1 MMRMSVLESLRATTM
16 GLARALRGAARR
28 PLVTVLA
35 TGAVGVSLLLVGL
48 VVLAAQNVAQ
58 LTRPWGQGVQMV
70 VYLGDK
76 TTPERARAIA
86 DVLRGV
92 EAIERVDYVPPDA
105 ALARLE
111 ESLGDRRDLLQGVE
125 VGYLPASLEV
135 TLADGVREVA
145 EASPLVAKL
154 RATAGVEEVEFLG
167 DWVDKV
173 TSLIRTLRLAALAL
187 AIVVALACVYV
198 VAGTIKLGMYARKD
212 EIEVLKLVGA
222 TDRFVKGP
230 LVVEGALQGAL
241 GAGVALLLLYV
252 AFRLGAPALEAALGG
267 AVGPLHLSFLP
278 GAHAALVIAAGATL
292 GIVGSWVAIGRYA
305 DA

>member
-1 MMRMSVLESLRATTM
+1 MKQTLRAMFM
-16 GLARALRGAARR
+16 GLGRALGGSARR

-48 VVLAAQNVAQ
+48 VVLAAQNVSR
-58 LTRPWGQGVQMV
+58 LTQPWGQGVQMV
-70 VYLGDK
+70 VYLDDDA
-76 TTPERARAIA
+76 TPERARAIA
-86 DVLRGV
+86 DVLRAV
-92 EAIERVDYVPPDA
+92 QAIERVDYVPPDA

-111 ESLGDRRDLLQGVE
+111 QSLGERRELLAGVE

-135 TLADGVREVA
+135 TLAPGVREVA
-145 EASPLVAKL
+145 EASPLVARL
-154 RATAGVEEVEFLG
+154 RATPGVEEVEFLG

-173 TSLIRTLRLAALAL
+173 TSLIRTLRLAAAALAL
-187 AIVVALACVYV
+187 VVALACVYV

-230 LVVEGALQGAL
+230 LIVEGALQGAL
-241 GAGVALLLLYV
+241 GAGVALALLY
-252 AFRLGAPALEAALGG
+252 ASYRLGAPALEQALAG
-267 AVGPLHLSFLP
+267 AVGPLRLAFLP
-278 GAHAALVIAAGATL
+278 MTHAALVLAAGAVL
-292 GIVGSWVAIGRYA
+292 GIVGSWVAIGKYA